1 MIFSKLKY
9 FFAASLAL
17 LCATAFSVDFGGA
30 VRNSTNFKGTS
41 FSNIKIDQID
51 DVNVWV
57 KIPFTKSGNV
67 YFTAEGLYEFEYDG
81 HAETAYNRLDIDLF
95 KLSASFQLKD
105 NSLNINAGRFIYA
118 DLTGLVF
125 NQNAD
130 GTFVGFNTPYF
141 GVSIYGA
148 YTGLLNA
155 CLVSILDNPLDPYT
169 YDAKAPY
176 DLAQKYAVGSATI
189 SFPAIAKT
197 QNISAQFFGAFK
209 VSGTSYNRMYATV
222 SAGGPIYKTFYY
234 NVFSSLGLQSYDGA
248 SIDISN
254 MSRIRFVYYA
264 PFKNLTFN
272 LSALYASGSNGPFEA
287 FRGFTKIA
295 AYNAFNDLTAQ
306 HTGIFKGSLSASIK
320 PLGSLLI
327 YAGADIIIN
336 AATSSIGYKGF
347 QYNIGANWQIFSDL
361 CAGLSMLQYIDK
373 DDSNNDK
380 VQFSLNASITF

>member
-209 VSGTSYNRMYATV
+209 VSGTSYNRMYAQRGRPDLQNLLLQRV
-222 SAGGPIYKTFYY
+222 FVVGLAKLRRRFHRHFKHEQNPIRLLRAFQKSDVQLVRALRF
-234 NVFSSLGLQSYDGA
+234 
-248 SIDISN
+248 
-254 MSRIRFVYYA
+254 RIQR
-264 PFKNLTFN
+264 
-272 LSALYASGSNGPFEA
+272 
-287 FRGFTKIA
+287 
-295 AYNAFNDLTAQ
+295 
-306 HTGIFKGSLSASIK
+306 
-320 PLGSLLI
+320 PL
-327 YAGADIIIN
+327 
-336 AATSSIGYKGF
+336 
-347 QYNIGANWQIFSDL
+347 
-361 CAGLSMLQYIDK
+361 
-373 DDSNNDK
+373 
-380 VQFSLNASITF
+380 